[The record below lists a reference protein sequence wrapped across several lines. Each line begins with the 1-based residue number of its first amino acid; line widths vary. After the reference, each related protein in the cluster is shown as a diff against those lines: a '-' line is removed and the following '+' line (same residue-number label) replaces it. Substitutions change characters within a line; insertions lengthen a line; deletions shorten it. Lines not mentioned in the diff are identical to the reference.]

1 MAARILVCFRQMFC
15 IHLVKIPVKEP
26 LHLVAGVFNSE
37 KVEVLF
43 FDNFRVSWHEKI
55 VGGSNLTSMS
65 WVSSW
70 G

>member
-43 FDNFRVSWHEKI
+43 FEVLLQKLWRVDISDIDRHLPDVI
-55 VGGSNLTSMS
+55 VLE
-65 WVSSW
+65 
-70 G
+70 